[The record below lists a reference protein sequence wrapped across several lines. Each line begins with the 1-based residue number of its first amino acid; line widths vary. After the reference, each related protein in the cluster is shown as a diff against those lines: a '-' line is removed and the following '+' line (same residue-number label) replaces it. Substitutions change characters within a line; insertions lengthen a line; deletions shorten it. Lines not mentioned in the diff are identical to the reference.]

1 MFSSAVKPNPF
12 DVYTNVNEHFKSIKN
27 LNSFV
32 NYTVIAPADLITL
45 SNITFECVDKLGDLS
60 AFYIKKINDSSIS
73 VSTADKLQRMYD
85 VHNELLAYIY
95 KFNLISANIS
105 DRFTEILTNNL
116 NQDAINFIYYDIIN
130 RHKLLIHQIF
140 DSIKKLNI
148 YVGIVKDK
156 LN

>member
-1 MFSSAVKPNPF
+1 MFTSVVKPNPF
-12 DVYTNVNEHFKSIKN
+12 DVYSTVNEHFKSIKN
-27 LNSFV
+27 LNAFV
-32 NYTVIAPADLITL
+32 NYTVIAPADLITI

-105 DRFTEILTNNL
+105 DRFSEILTNNL
-116 NQDAINFIYYDIIN
+116 NQDAVNFIYYDIIN

>member
-140 DSIKKLNI
+140 DSIKKLRKN
-148 YVGIVKDK
+148 G
-156 LN
+156 LEN